1 MVSKHIELAEI
12 ARLSLDELY
21 AIKVATLALS
31 TAACGERL
39 DPEVE
44 ITEEGSVVNI
54 GLYCTLPSHVPF
66 PFDFVKKSLK
76 MQNSLHGDRFEI
88 ELIGTRRYFNVRFPN
103 EIRYYVMFQVQIIEN
118 PVEKETQNE
127 ILSSFIEDY
136 LKENEAFGED
146 FDDFDC
152 DEEDEDDEMI

>member
-66 PFDFVKKSLK
+66 PFDFVKNPSKCRTVCTGIVLK
-76 MQNSLHGDRFEI
+76 
-88 ELIGTRRYFNVRFPN
+88 
-103 EIRYYVMFQVQIIEN
+103 
-118 PVEKETQNE
+118 
-127 ILSSFIEDY
+127 LS
-136 LKENEAFGED
+136 
-146 FDDFDC
+146 
-152 DEEDEDDEMI
+152 

>member
-1 MVSKHIELAEI
+1 
-12 ARLSLDELY
+12 
-21 AIKVATLALS
+21 
-31 TAACGERL
+31 
-39 DPEVE
+39 
-44 ITEEGSVVNI
+44 
-54 GLYCTLPSHVPF
+54 
-66 PFDFVKKSLK
+66 